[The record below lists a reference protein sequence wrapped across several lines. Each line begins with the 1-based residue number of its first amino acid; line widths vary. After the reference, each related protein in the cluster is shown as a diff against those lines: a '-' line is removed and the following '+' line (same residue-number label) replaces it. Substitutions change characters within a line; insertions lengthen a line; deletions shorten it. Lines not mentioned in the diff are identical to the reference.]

1 MIKFL
6 AKGLL
11 RDRSRSFFPVLI
23 TTSGV
28 MLTVVVF
35 SWINGFMSD
44 SISVTARFDTGHVRI
59 MSRAYAQESDQI
71 PNDLALLR
79 VDSLLESLKSEYPT
93 MIWTPR
99 IHFGGLLDIPDEE
112 GETRA
117 QGPFVG
123 FGVDLLSEGTPELDI
138 LNLEK
143 GIVQGKLPSKPG
155 EVLLS
160 DEFARKLGVRIGDTA
175 TIISSTMYGGM
186 ALANFTVVGTVR
198 FGISAIDRSAM
209 IADIDDV
216 REALNMENGAGE
228 ILGFFPDFFYAH
240 PKAERLVSDFNTHYS
255 DSEDEF
261 SPVMGTL
268 KEQSG
273 MADILD
279 LVGSMYSVIIV
290 FFIVVMSI
298 VLWNAGLMGSLRRF
312 GEIGVRL
319 AMGETKGHVYRSML
333 GESLLIGAAGSVFGT
348 ILGLG
353 LAFLLQEKG
362 IPIAGMM
369 KNASMLFSNVMRAK
383 VSLGSYFIG
392 LIPGLAATLLG
403 TSVAGIGIYRRQTSQ
418 LFKELEV

>member
-11 RDRSRSFFPVLI
+11 RDRSRSLFPVLI

-35 SWINGFMSD
+35 SWINGFVSD
-44 SISVTARFDTGHVRI
+44 SISTTARFDTGHVRI
-59 MSRAYAQESDQI
+59 MSRAYAQDSDQI
-71 PNDLALLR
+71 PNDLALLG
-79 VDSLLESLKSEYPT
+79 VDSLMENIKSEYPA

-99 IHFGGLLDIPDEE
+99 IRFGGLLDIPDEK

-123 FGVDLLSEGTPELDI
+123 FGVDLLSEGTPELNI

-143 GIVQGKLPSKPG
+143 GIVKGKLPTRRG
-155 EVLLS
+155 EVLIS
-160 DEFARKLGVRIGDTA
+160 DEFARRLGVNLGETA

-186 ALANFTVVGTVR
+186 ALSNFTVAGTVR

-240 PKAERLVSDFNTHYS
+240 PQAEELVSDFNIHYS

-273 MADILD
+273 MADIID

-392 LIPGLAATLLG
+392 LIPGLAATFLG

-418 LFKELEV
+418 LFKELEA

>member
-11 RDRSRSFFPVLI
+11 RDRSRSLFPVLI

-35 SWINGFMSD
+35 SWINGFVSD
-44 SISVTARFDTGHVRI
+44 SISTTARFDTGHVRI

-71 PNDLALLR
+71 PNDLALLG
-79 VDSLLESLKSEYPT
+79 VDSLLESIKSEYPN

-143 GIVQGKLPSKPG
+143 GIVKGKLPDKPG

-160 DEFARKLGVRIGDTA
+160 DEFARKLGVDIGETA

-186 ALANFTVVGTVR
+186 ALANFTVAGTVR

-228 ILGFFPDFFYAH
+228 ILGFFPDFFYAQ
-240 PKAERLVSDFNTHYS
+240 PKAEELVSVFNAHFT

-261 SPVMGTL
+261 SPIMGTL

-279 LVGSMYSVIIV
+279 LVGSMYSIIIV

-333 GESLLIGAAGSVFGT
+333 GESLLIGAVGSVFGT

-383 VSLGSYFIG
+383 VTLGSYFIG
-392 LIPGLAATLLG
+392 LIPGLAATFLG
-403 TSVAGIGIYRRQTSQ
+403 TSVAGLGIYRRQTSQ
-418 LFKELEV
+418 LFKELEA

>member
-11 RDRSRSFFPVLI
+11 RDRSRSLFPVLI

-71 PNDLALLR
+71 PNDLALLG
-79 VDSLLESLKSEYPT
+79 VDSLIDSLESEYPN

-99 IHFGGLLDIPDEE
+99 IHFGGLLDIPDDE

-123 FGVDLLSEGTPELDI
+123 FGVDLLSKGNPELGI

-143 GIVQGKLPSKPG
+143 GIVTGKLPSKPG

-186 ALANFTVVGTVR
+186 ALANFTVAGTVR

-209 IADIDDV
+209 IADIEDI
-216 REALNMENGAGE
+216 RQSLNMENGAGE
-228 ILGFFPDFFYAH
+228 ILGFFPDFYYAH
-240 PKAERLVSDFNTHYS
+240 PKAEALVEGFNSRYMET
-255 DSEDEF
+255 EDEF

-273 MADILD
+273 MADIID
-279 LVGSMYSVIIV
+279 LIGSMYSIIIV
-290 FFIVVMSI
+290 FFILVMSI
-298 VLWNAGLMGSLRRF
+298 VLWNAGLMGSLRRY

-319 AMGETKGHVYRSML
+319 AMGETKGHVYRFML
-333 GESLLIGAAGSVFGT
+333 GESLLIGLAGSVFGT
-348 ILGLG
+348 ILGLTI
-353 LAFLLQEKG
+353 AFLLQAYG
-362 IPIAGMM
+362 IPVAGMM
-369 KNASMLFSNVMRAK
+369 KNASMLFSDVMRAR
-383 VSLGSYFIG
+383 VTIGSYFIG
-392 LIPGLAATLLG
+392 LIPGLFASFLG
-403 TSVAGIGIYRRQTSQ
+403 SSVAGIGIYRRQTSQ
-418 LFKELEV
+418 LFKELEA

>member
-11 RDRSRSFFPVLI
+11 RDRSRSLFPVLI

-28 MLTVVVF
+28 LLTVVVF
-35 SWINGFMSD
+35 SWINGFVSD
-44 SISVTARFDTGHVRI
+44 SISTTARFDTGHVRI
-59 MSRAYAQESDQI
+59 MSRAYAQDSDQI
-71 PNDLALLR
+71 PNDLALLG
-79 VDSLLESLKSEYPT
+79 VDSLLQSLKSEYPN

-143 GIVQGKLPSKPG
+143 GIVQGKLPDKPG

-160 DEFARKLGVRIGDTA
+160 DEFARKLGVDIGETA

-186 ALANFTVVGTVR
+186 ALANFTVAGTVR

-240 PKAERLVSDFNTHYS
+240 PKAEELVSVFNAHFT

-261 SPVMGTL
+261 SPIMGTL

-279 LVGSMYSVIIV
+279 LVGSMYSIIIV

-333 GESLLIGAAGSVFGT
+333 GESLLIGAVGSVFGT

-383 VSLGSYFIG
+383 VTLGSYFIG
-392 LIPGLAATLLG
+392 LIPGLAATFLG
-403 TSVAGIGIYRRQTSQ
+403 TSVAGLGIYRRQTSQ
-418 LFKELEV
+418 LFKELEA

>member
-11 RDRSRSFFPVLI
+11 RDRSRSLFPVLI

-35 SWINGFMSD
+35 SWINGFVSD
-44 SISVTARFDTGHVRI
+44 SISTTARFDTGHVRI
-59 MSRAYAQESDQI
+59 MSRAYAQDSDQI
-71 PNDLALLR
+71 PNDLALLG
-79 VDSLLESLKSEYPT
+79 VDSLMENIKSEYPA

-99 IHFGGLLDIPDEE
+99 IRFGGLLDIPDEK

-123 FGVDLLSEGTPELDI
+123 FGVDLLSEGTPELNI

-143 GIVQGKLPSKPG
+143 GIVKGKLPTRRG
-155 EVLLS
+155 EVLIS
-160 DEFARKLGVRIGDTA
+160 DEFARRLGVNLGETA

-186 ALANFTVVGTVR
+186 ALSNFTVAGTVR

-240 PKAERLVSDFNTHYS
+240 PQAEELVSDFNIHYS

-273 MADILD
+273 MADIID

-392 LIPGLAATLLG
+392 LIPGLAATFLG
-403 TSVAGIGIYRRQTSQ
+403 TSVAGLGIYRRQTSQ
-418 LFKELEV
+418 LFKELEA

>member
-11 RDRSRSFFPVLI
+11 RDRSRSLFPVMI
-23 TTSGV
+23 TTTGV

-35 SWINGFMSD
+35 SWINGFLSE
-44 SISVTARFDTGHVRI
+44 SVSTTARFDTGHVCI

-71 PNDLALLR
+71 PNDLALLG
-79 VDSLLESLKSEYPT
+79 VDGLMESLENRYPN

-99 IHFGGLLDIPDEE
+99 IHFGGLLDIPDEK
-112 GETRA
+112 GETRT

-123 FGVDLLSEGTPELDI
+123 FGVDLLSENTPELEI
-138 LNLEK
+138 MNLEK
-143 GIVQGKLPSKPG
+143 GIINGTLPSHAG

-186 ALANFTVVGTVR
+186 ALANFTVAGTVR
-198 FGISAIDRSAM
+198 FGINAIDRSAM
-209 IADIDDV
+209 IADIEDV
-216 REALNMENGAGE
+216 RQALDMEDGAGE
-228 ILGFFPDFFYAH
+228 ILGFFPDFYYDH
-240 PKAERLVSDFNTHYS
+240 LKAEQLASDFNAMYT
-255 DSEDEF
+255 DSKDEF
-261 SPVMGTL
+261 SPVMSTL

-279 LVGSMYSVIIV
+279 LVGSMYSIIIV
-290 FFIVVMSI
+290 FFIFVMSI
-298 VLWNAGLMGSLRRF
+298 VLWNAGLMGSLRRY

-333 GESLLIGAAGSVFGT
+333 SESLLIGFVGSVFGT

-353 LAFLLQEKG
+353 FAFLLQEKG

-369 KNASMLFSNVMRAK
+369 KNASMLFSDVMRAR
-383 VSLGSYFIG
+383 VTIGSYFIG
-392 LIPGLAATLLG
+392 LIPGLAATFLG

-418 LFKELEV
+418 LFKELEA